1 MRLGSV
7 IGARRREEE
16 VHLTPTAQQQRP
28 VSQRQ
33 GPWTTELRA
42 ALWRSSRNQLPRPR
56 LPSALARASSLA
68 PAFAQILEGRCWLC
82 ALALPGDSLGS

>member
-1 MRLGSV
+1 MRLGIV

-16 VHLTPTAQQQRP
+16 VHLTPAEQQRP
-28 VSQRQ
+28 VRQRL

-42 ALWRSSRNQLPRPR
+42 ALWRSSRNQLPRSR

-68 PAFAQILEGRCWLC
+68 PAFAQIL
-82 ALALPGDSLGS
+82 